1 MGSSIAQAELT
12 AVVWSFLFEAG
23 FLHCAMLRI
32 APVGMTMGP
41 FVTFCEGYLAMSL

>member
-1 MGSSIAQAELT
+1 MGSSIAQDELT

-23 FLHCAMLRI
+23 FLHCAMLCI

-41 FVTFCEGYLAMSL
+41 FVTSCKGHPPLVT